1 MIRSIV
7 PNHNQPSQFS
17 MGMLAGIPANE
28 GMLNAIHS
36 LRVPPVENNNVE
48 TMKRGSSPSPEE
60 SGEKRSEAHIETPSK
75 KKQKET
81 NRLLRRVLEETA
93 SGKPPVLSI

>member
-1 MIRSIV
+1 
-7 PNHNQPSQFS
+7 

-75 KKQKET
+75 HKKPTSTGITQWQDGPKEYF
-81 NRLLRRVLEETA
+81 V
-93 SGKPPVLSI
+93 